1 MTVTVES
8 KLPSRCEQG
17 ETGPFFDAESP
28 VPPEVAWR
36 DLARIQEGFAGEDGW
51 RVCYAQRTDSDDM
64 MGATAIFARGD
75 LVGNDLC
82 NPKNWQVWRQDVG
95 KRGIEDRAGKIT
107 EAPVQDWFWQA
118 VQAVE
123 KEHNSDNGEIIWKAT
138 LGNGR
143 AIILRSAL
151 GFDTNQELNR
161 RELKSIAVTSDDGG
175 EYNLALTFPEPCL
188 EQLQAEGSNIKL
200 LPTQLS
206 AKVQDK
212 AEGMRAAKRVTAQLA
227 REQQRGF
234 GYDRHRRQQQGL
246 GVSAVF
252 FGGRVL

>member
-1 MTVTVES
+1 MTVTVEPKPLS
-8 KLPSRCEQG
+8 LCEQG
-17 ETGPFFDAESP
+17 EAGLFFDAEPP
-28 VPPEVAWR
+28 VTPEVAWK
-36 DLARIQEGFAGEDGW
+36 DLARIQEGFAGENGW
-51 RVCYAQRTDSDDM
+51 WVCYAQRTNGDDM
-64 MGATAIFARGD
+64 MGAAAIFVRGD
-75 LVGNDLC
+75 LVDDVLR

-107 EAPVQDWFWQA
+107 EAPVQDWFWQT

-123 KEHNSDNGEIIWKAT
+123 KEHNSDNGEIIWRAT

-188 EQLQAEGSNIKL
+188 EQLQAEGSKIKL

-206 AKVQDK
+206 AKAQDK
-212 AEGMRAAKRVTAQLA
+212 AEGMRAAEQTAARLA

-234 GYDRHRRQQQGL
+234 RYGRHRRQQQGL
-246 GVSAVF
+246 GASAVF
-252 FGGRVL
+252 LNGRVL